1 MTKKKKLMLSIIVI
15 VLILAVSVV
24 LIFINNSNKYSSK
37 YSNIRIYKR
46 INFFNSDKKKIKLSS
61 KDEKVIKRHLKE
73 VRYSSQDELLN
84 CAIIGIYIIKYD
96 NYELSFDD
104 HDCVAYLR
112 DTKTNKYG
120 QAMIPKELKDYVVK
134 ISK

>member
-1 MTKKKKLMLSIIVI
+1 MTRKRKLVLFAIVL
-15 VLILAVSVV
+15 VLILAVSLV
-24 LIFINNSNKYSSK
+24 LIFLNNK

-46 INFFNSDKKKIKLSS
+46 TDFSSFDKKKIKLSS
-61 KDEKVIKRHLKE
+61 NDEKVIKKYLKE
-73 VRYSSQDELLN
+73 VRYSSQEELLN

-104 HDCVAYLR
+104 HGCVSYLR
-112 DTKTNKYG
+112 DTKTKKYE
-120 QAMIPKELKDYVVK
+120 QAIVPKELKDYVIK